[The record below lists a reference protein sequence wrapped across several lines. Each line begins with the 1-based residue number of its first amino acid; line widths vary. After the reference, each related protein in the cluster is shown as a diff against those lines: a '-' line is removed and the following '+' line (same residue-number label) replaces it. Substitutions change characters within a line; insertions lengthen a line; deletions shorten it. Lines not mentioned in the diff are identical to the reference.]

1 MAFHGEDDEGQYAGT
16 LEPVATCFFFPA
28 AFPFQKCASRGTGNK
43 TQLHWINEQVEKK
56 EKSGGGGEEE
66 SDVWDL
72 GERE

>member
-1 MAFHGEDDEGQYAGT
+1 MAFHGEDDEGQWAGT
-16 LEPVATCFFFPA
+16 LEPPAFFLA
-28 AFPFQKCASRGTGNK
+28 AFPFQKCASWGTGNK

-56 EKSGGGGEEE
+56 KKSGGGGEEE